1 MKKLI
6 FYAVALLSVASLL
19 NGCKKDDGNESKGP
33 NVEGVYWFEE
43 VSTDPSMTPGFTDPS
58 MTPGFYLKDG
68 NMSYCGYAKDDDGAA
83 KLSEASGKTV
93 KKGNIVLYEY
103 VGAYTIVKNED
114 GTSGTIKYPSGKI
127 EYSGLTENSVLFVVY
142 DSDGDEITRVQLSSL
157 EYLGFPVTGIVE

>member
-33 NVEGVYWFEE
+33 NVEGVFWFEE
-43 VSTDPSMTPGFTDPS
+43 EGSAPGV
-58 MTPGFYLKDG
+58 MEGLYLKDG
-68 NMSYCGYAKDDDGAA
+68 NISYCGYAKSDDGAA

-93 KKGNIVLYEY
+93 KTGNIVLYQY

-127 EYSGLTENSVLFVVY
+127 EYSGLTENSVFFVVY
-142 DSDGDEITRVQLSSL
+142 DSEGYEITRVQLSSL

>member
-33 NVEGVYWFEE
+33 NVEGVFWFEE
-43 VSTDPSMTPGFTDPS
+43 VTTDPS
-58 MTPGFYLKDG
+58 MTPGFYFKDA
-68 NMSYCGYAKDDDGAA
+68 NMSYCGYAKSDEGAA

-93 KKGNIVLYEY
+93 KTGNIVLYQY

-114 GTSGTIKYPSGKI
+114 GTSGTINSPIGKM
-127 EYSGLTENSVLFVVY
+127 EYSGLTENSVFFVLY
-142 DSDGDEITRVQLSSL
+142 DSDGDEITRVQLSTL
-157 EYLGFPVTGIVE
+157 EYLGYPVTGIVE